1 MTLSL
6 ENDLHANE
14 IQVRVL
20 QYDKD
25 ITDVYSLLSNYLNE
39 IKVNTLLI
47 KDTYVPFYRSKNFNQ
62 FISKCLV
69 KNPDSRPTA
78 VELLEVSLSLKY
90 SFLFAHKNYLRID

>member
-20 QYDKD
+20 QNDKD
-25 ITDVYSLLSNYLNE
+25 ITDVYSLLSKYLNE

-78 VELLEVSLSLKY
+78 VELLEASLSLKY

>member
-1 MTLSL
+1 MQMKFRLEYCSMTKIS
-6 ENDLHANE
+6 
-14 IQVRVL
+14 QMF
-20 QYDKD
+20 
-25 ITDVYSLLSNYLNE
+25 TVYSLNYLNE

>member
-39 IKVNTLLI
+39 IKVNTLL
-47 KDTYVPFYRSKNFNQ
+47 KDT
-62 FISKCLV
+62 
-69 KNPDSRPTA
+69 
-78 VELLEVSLSLKY
+78 
-90 SFLFAHKNYLRID
+90 

>member
-20 QYDKD
+20 QNDKD
-25 ITDVYSLLSNYLNE
+25 ITDVYSLLSKYLNE

-90 SFLFAHKNYLRID
+90 SFLFAHKILLKD